1 MKRITAIFVLLIL
14 LVQPAFAQTV
24 DPNKLENLTERQKR
38 AEAQAKALSQ
48 RQKTILGEIGGLQD
62 DLVSASGQA
71 RGFER
76 AETKARA
83 QLSDLSAQEK
93 ALKAKILSDRAA
105 LGDML
110 AALQR
115 IDKSPPPALLVHPKN
130 ATDAARAAHLLAY
143 LSRDLHEKSKRLQDQ
158 LSELQA
164 VRTKMDRKRG
174 EIANHAKDV
183 NVRLTRIKSIITNKS
198 ALSNKLDKDRKT
210 KIDEAARLA
219 KEAKNLRD
227 LIARFEDSAEAIL
240 PRLKPAR
247 GIGNPVPRLKPKPGN
262 ISTPSYVPPVFIPS
276 GSARFADARG
286 QVPLPVFGKLSR
298 NYGARLAGGG
308 TAKGI
313 SLKSTRKAQ
322 VIAPFA
328 GRVEFSGA
336 FNDDHVVIL
345 NVGGGY
351 FIVLTGLGETF
362 AKAGTSVKAGEPL
375 GLMPTTGTKSPE
387 LFMEFRKNRSS
398 INPKP
403 WVGAALA
410 RSG

>member
-1 MKRITAIFVLLIL
+1 MIRLFLIIIVL
-14 LVQPAFAQTV
+14 VAQPVFAQTV
-24 DPNKLENLTERQKR
+24 DPDKLEALSEQQKQ
-38 AEAQAKALSQ
+38 AEQQAKVLTSQ
-48 RQKTILGEIGGLQD
+48 QKKILGEIGGLQD
-62 DLVSASGQA
+62 DLVTASGQA
-71 RGFER
+71 RGYER

-83 QLSDLSAQEK
+83 QLSTLTTQET

-105 LGDML
+105 LSDML

-115 IDKSPPPALLVHPKN
+115 IDESPPPALLVHPKN

-143 LSRDLHEKSKRLQDQ
+143 LSRDLHEKSAILQEQ
-158 LSELQA
+158 LAELQG
-164 VRTKMDRKRG
+164 VRTKMDKKRG
-174 EIANHAKDV
+174 EIASHAKDV
-183 NVRLTRIKSIITNKS
+183 NTRLSRIKTIITDKS
-198 ALSNKLDKDRKT
+198 ALNDKLDKDRKT
-210 KIDEAARLA
+210 KIKEADRLA
-219 KEAKNLRD
+219 NEAKSLRD
-227 LIARFEDSAEAIL
+227 LIARFEESAEAIS
-240 PRLKPAR
+240 PRLKPSR
-247 GIGNPVPRLKPKPGN
+247 GTGDPVPRLKPKPGSK
-262 ISTPSYVPPVFIPS
+262 STPTYVPPVFVPS
-276 GSARFADARG
+276 GSSRFADARG

-308 TAKGI
+308 TAKGV

-322 VIAPFA
+322 VISPFA

-362 AKAGTSVKAGEPL
+362 TKAGTRVKAGEPL

-387 LFMEFRKNRSS
+387 LFMEFRKNRGS

-403 WVGAALA
+403 WIGAALA
-410 RSG
+410 RAG

>member
-1 MKRITAIFVLLIL
+1 MVRFVIIFFVFLTANF
-14 LVQPAFAQTV
+14 AHAQTT
-24 DPNKLENLTERQKR
+24 DPNTLETLTDQQKQ
-38 AEAQAKALSQ
+38 AEAVAKSLTVK
-48 RQKTILGEIGGLQD
+48 QKKILGDISSLQD
-62 DLVSASGQA
+62 DLVAASGQA

-76 AETKARA
+76 AETEARTGLA
-83 QLSDLSAQEK
+83 ELASQET
-93 ALKAKILSDRAA
+93 ALKTKILSDREA
-105 LGDML
+105 LSDIL

-115 IDKSPPPALLVHPKN
+115 IDESPPPALLVHPKN

-143 LSRDLHEKSKRLQDQ
+143 LSQSLQDKSKLLQEQLAELQDVRAKMNKKR
-158 LSELQA
+158 SEIS
-164 VRTKMDRKRG
+164 T
-174 EIANHAKDV
+174 HAKAV
-183 NVRLTRIKSIITNKS
+183 NVRLGSIKSIIRNKS
-198 ALSNKLDKDRKT
+198 KLNDQLDKDRKT
-210 KIDEAARLA
+210 KIQEANKLA
-219 KEAKNLRD
+219 KEAKSLRE
-227 LIARFEDSAEAIL
+227 LIARFENNAEAIL
-240 PRLKPAR
+240 PRLKPSR
-247 GIGNPVPRLKPKPGN
+247 STRDPTPRLKPQSGASSA
-262 ISTPSYVPPVFIPS
+262 STYVSPVYIPS
-276 GSARFADARG
+276 GSSRFADARG
-286 QVPLPVFGKLSR
+286 KVPLPVFGKLIR

-362 AKAGTSVKAGEPL
+362 TEAGTRVKAGEPL
-375 GLMPTTGTKSPE
+375 GLMPTNGTKSPE

-403 WVGAALA
+403 WIGAALA
-410 RSG
+410 RSQ

>member
-1 MKRITAIFVLLIL
+1 MLRFVIIFFIFLS
-14 LVQPAFAQTV
+14 ASFATAQTT
-24 DPNKLENLTERQKR
+24 DPNKLGTLTEQQKQ
-38 AEAQAKALSQ
+38 AEELAKSLTVQ
-48 RQKTILGEIGGLQD
+48 QKKIVGEINGLQD
-62 DLVSASGQA
+62 DLIEASGQA

-76 AETKARA
+76 AETEARTKLA
-83 QLSDLSAQEK
+83 DLTKQEE
-93 ALKAKILSDRAA
+93 ALKAKILSDRIA
-105 LGDML
+105 LSDIL

-143 LSRDLHEKSKRLQDQ
+143 LSQSLHEKSK
-158 LSELQA
+158 ELQEQLIELQN
-164 VRTKMDRKRG
+164 VRTKMNKKRG
-174 EIANHAKDV
+174 EIASHAKAV
-183 NVRLTRIKSIITNKS
+183 NVRLGSIKSIISDKS
-198 ALSNKLDKDRKT
+198 YLNNKLDKDRKT
-210 KIDEAARLA
+210 KINEANRLA
-219 KEAKNLRD
+219 KEAKNLRE
-227 LIARFEDSAEAIL
+227 LIARFEDNAEAIL
-240 PRLKPAR
+240 PRLKPSR
-247 GIGNPVPRLKPKPGN
+247 RPRDPIPRLKPRPGTT
-262 ISTPSYVPPVFIPS
+262 SSPTYVPPAYIPS

-362 AKAGTSVKAGEPL
+362 SEAGTSVKAGEPL
-375 GLMPTTGTKSPE
+375 GLMPANGAKLPE
-387 LFMEFRKNRSS
+387 LFMEFRKNRNS

-403 WVGAALA
+403 WIGAALA
-410 RSG
+410 RNG

>member
-1 MKRITAIFVLLIL
+1 MVRCAFILFIFLASN
-14 LVQPAFAQTV
+14 PASAQTA
-24 DPNKLENLTERQKR
+24 DPNKLETLTDQQKQ
-38 AEAQAKALSQ
+38 AEELAKSLTVQ
-48 RQKTILGEIGGLQD
+48 QKKIVGEISNLQD
-62 DLVSASGQA
+62 DLVKASGQA

-83 QLSDLSAQEK
+83 GLADLTTQE
-93 ALKAKILSDRAA
+93 ANLKAKILSDRAA
-105 LGDML
+105 LGDIL
-110 AALQR
+110 AAVQR

-143 LSRDLHEKSKRLQDQ
+143 LSQSLHEKSALLQDQ
-158 LSELQA
+158 LAELQGL
-164 VRTKMDRKRG
+164 RTQMNEKRS
-174 EIANHAKDV
+174 EIATHTKAV
-183 NVRLTRIKSIITNKS
+183 NVRLSNIKSIMSDKS
-198 ALSNKLDKDRKT
+198 KLNDQLDKDRKT
-210 KIDEAARLA
+210 KIKEANRLA

-227 LIARFEDSAEAIL
+227 LIARFEDNAEAIL
-240 PRLKPAR
+240 PRLKPSR
-247 GIGNPVPRLKPKPGN
+247 GTRDPIPRLKPKPGA
-262 ISTPSYVPPVFIPS
+262 SSPPAYVPPLYIPS

-286 QVPLPVFGKLSR
+286 QIPLPVFGKLSR

-328 GRVEFSGA
+328 GRIEFSGA

-362 AKAGTSVKAGEPL
+362 TEAGSRVKSGEPL
-375 GLMPTTGTKSPE
+375 GLMPTNGTKSPE
-387 LFMEFRKNRSS
+387 LFMEFRKNRNS

-403 WVGAALA
+403 WIGAALA
-410 RSG
+410 RNG

>member
-1 MKRITAIFVLLIL
+1 MVRFAFILFIFWASNPVT
-14 LVQPAFAQTV
+14 AQTA
-24 DPNKLENLTERQKR
+24 DPNKLETLTDQQKQAEELAKSLTVQQKR
-38 AEAQAKALSQ
+38 
-48 RQKTILGEIGGLQD
+48 IVGEISNLQD
-62 DLVSASGQA
+62 DLVKASGQA

-83 QLSDLSAQEK
+83 GLADLTTQETI
-93 ALKAKILSDRAA
+93 LKAKILSDRAA
-105 LGDML
+105 LGDIL

-143 LSRDLHEKSKRLQDQ
+143 LSQSLHEKSALLQDQ
-158 LSELQA
+158 LAELQD
-164 VRTKMDRKRG
+164 VRTQMNKKRS
-174 EIANHAKDV
+174 EIATHTKAV
-183 NVRLTRIKSIITNKS
+183 NVRLSSIKSIISDKS
-198 ALSNKLDKDRKT
+198 KLNDQLDKDRKT
-210 KIDEAARLA
+210 KINEANRLA

-227 LIARFEDSAEAIL
+227 LIARFEDNAEAIL
-240 PRLKPAR
+240 PRLKPQR
-247 GIGNPVPRLKPKPGN
+247 GTRDPIPRLKPKPGAR
-262 ISTPSYVPPVFIPS
+262 STPAYVPPAFTPS

-328 GRVEFSGA
+328 GRIEFSGA

-362 AKAGTSVKAGEPL
+362 TEAGTRVKSGEPL
-375 GLMPTTGTKSPE
+375 GLMPTNGPKSPE
-387 LFMEFRKNRSS
+387 LFMEFRKNRNS

-403 WVGAALA
+403 WIGAALA
-410 RSG
+410 RNG

>member
-1 MKRITAIFVLLIL
+1 MVRFFLITLLFAAWA
-14 LVQPAFAQTV
+14 QSTFAQTV
-24 DPNKLENLTERQKR
+24 DPNKLESLTDQQKQ
-38 AEAQAKALSQ
+38 AEQQAKVLTAQ
-48 RQKTILGEIGGLQD
+48 QKKILGEIGNLQD
-62 DLVSASGQA
+62 DLVTASGKA

-83 QLSDLSAQEK
+83 QLSDLTTQEK
-93 ALKAKILSDRAA
+93 NLKAKILSDRAA
-105 LGDML
+105 LSDML

-115 IDKSPPPALLVHPKN
+115 IDESPPPALLVHPKS

-143 LSRDLHEKSKRLQDQ
+143 LSRDLHEKSTLLQTQ
-158 LSELQA
+158 LAELQG
-164 VRTKMDRKRG
+164 VRTKMDKKRG
-174 EIANHAKDV
+174 EIIGHAKAV
-183 NVRLTRIKSIITNKS
+183 NIRLTRIKSIITDKS
-198 ALSNKLDKDRKT
+198 TLNNKLDKDRKT
-210 KIDEAARLA
+210 KIKQADRLA
-219 KEAKNLRD
+219 KEAKSLRD
-227 LIARFEDSAEAIL
+227 LIARFEESAEAIV

-247 GIGNPVPRLKPKPGN
+247 GTRDPVPRLKPKPGST
-262 ISTPSYVPPVFIPS
+262 STPAYVPPVFIPS

-286 QVPLPVFGKLSR
+286 QIPLPVFGKLSR
-298 NYGARLAGGG
+298 SYGARLAGGG

-322 VIAPFA
+322 VVAPFA

-362 AKAGTSVKAGEPL
+362 TKAGTRVKAGEPL
-375 GLMPTTGTKSPE
+375 GLMPTAGTKSPE
-387 LFMEFRKNRSS
+387 LFIEFRKNRSS

-403 WVGAALA
+403 WIGAALA
-410 RSG
+410 RAN

>member
-1 MKRITAIFVLLIL
+1 MLRIAITLFIIL
-14 LVQPAFAQTV
+14 SARSATAQTT
-24 DPNKLENLTERQKR
+24 DPNQLGTLAEQQKQ
-38 AEAQAKALSQ
+38 AEALAKSLTVQ
-48 RQKTILGEIGGLQD
+48 QKKILGEISGLQD
-62 DLVSASGQA
+62 DLVEASGQA
-71 RGFER
+71 RGYER
-76 AETKARA
+76 AETEARA
-83 QLSDLSAQEK
+83 GLADLTQQET

-105 LGDML
+105 LSDIL

-115 IDKSPPPALLVHPKN
+115 IDDSPPPALLVHPNN

-143 LSRDLHEKSKRLQDQ
+143 LSQSMQEKSKILQEQ
-158 LSELQA
+158 LVQLQN
-164 VRTKMDRKRG
+164 VRTEMNKKRG
-174 EIANHAKDV
+174 EIANHSEAV
-183 NVRLTRIKSIITNKS
+183 NVRLGSIKSIISNKS
-198 ALSNKLDKDRKT
+198 SLNNQLDKDRKK
-210 KIDEAARLA
+210 KINEADRLA
-219 KEAKNLRD
+219 KEAKNLRE
-227 LIARFEDSAEAIL
+227 LIARFEDNAEAIL
-240 PRLKPAR
+240 PRLKPSR
-247 GIGNPVPRLKPKPGN
+247 GPGDPIPRLKPRPGAG
-262 ISTPSYVPPVFIPS
+262 SAPAYVPPAYIPS

-286 QVPLPVFGKLSR
+286 QIPLPVFGKLSR

-362 AKAGTSVKAGEPL
+362 TEAGTRVKAGEPL
-375 GLMPTTGTKSPE
+375 GLMPVNGTKSPE
-387 LFMEFRKNRSS
+387 LFMEFRKNRNS

-403 WVGAALA
+403 WIGAALA
-410 RSG
+410 RNG

>member
-1 MKRITAIFVLLIL
+1 MNRIFAILVLLVLLI
-14 LVQPAFAQTV
+14 QPAFAQTV
-24 DPNKLENLTERQKR
+24 DPNKLESLTERQKQ
-38 AEAQAKALSQ
+38 AEAQAKELTK
-48 RQKTILGEIGGLQD
+48 RQKTILGEIGNLQD
-62 DLVSASGQA
+62 DLITASGQA

-93 ALKAKILSDRAA
+93 ALNATILSDRAA
-105 LGDML
+105 LSDML

-115 IDKSPPPALLVHPKN
+115 IDKSPPPALLVHPQN

-143 LSRDLHEKSKRLQDQ
+143 LSRNLHEKSKLLQDR
-158 LSELQA
+158 LSELHG
-164 VRTKMDRKRG
+164 VRTTMDRKRG
-174 EIANHAKDV
+174 EISSHAKNV
-183 NVRLTRIKSIITNKS
+183 NVRLTRIKSIITDKS
-198 ALSNKLDKDRKT
+198 ALNNKLDKDRKT
-210 KIDEAARLA
+210 KTDEAARLA

-240 PRLKPAR
+240 PRLKPDR
-247 GIGNPVPRLKPKPGN
+247 STRDPVPRLKPTPGRAK
-262 ISTPSYVPPVFIPS
+262 TPNYVPPVFIPS

-298 NYGARLAGGG
+298 RYGARLAGGG

-313 SLKSTRKAQ
+313 SLKSTRRAQ

-336 FNDDHVVIL
+336 FNDDYVVIL

-362 AKAGTSVKAGEPL
+362 AKAGTRVKAGEPL

-403 WVGAALA
+403 WVGA
-410 RSG
+410 